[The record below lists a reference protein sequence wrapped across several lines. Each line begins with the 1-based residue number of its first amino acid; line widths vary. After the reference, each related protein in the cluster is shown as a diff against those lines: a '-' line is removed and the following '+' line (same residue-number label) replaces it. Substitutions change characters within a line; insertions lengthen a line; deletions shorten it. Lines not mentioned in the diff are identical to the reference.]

1 MPSQTPLYDQDFHA
15 WALETAKLLRK
26 QSWNQVEWEA
36 VIEEIESLGKLPE
49 RELASRLFQL
59 TMHLLKW
66 IAQPSRRQ
74 TSRSWTTSIRNQ
86 RREIGRLLRQSPS
99 LRRLVEDVLVEE
111 YTSAVDEARHQT
123 GLPPEAF
130 PSTCP
135 WTATQVLDNDFWPET
150 FPEGPRNV

>member
-36 VIEEIESLGKLPE
+36 VIEEIESLGKSQE

-59 TMHLLKW
+59 VMHRLTW
-66 IAQPSRRQ
+66 IAQPGRRQ

-86 RREIGRLLRQSPS
+86 RRELGRLLRQSPS
-99 LRRLVEDVLVEE
+99 LHRQVEGVLVEE
-111 YTSAVDEARHQT
+111 YAGAVDEAMHQT
-123 GLPPEAF
+123 GLPREAF
-130 PSTCP
+130 PPTCP
-135 WTATQVLDNDFWPET
+135 WTAPQILDNDCWPET
-150 FPEGPRNV
+150 SPEEP

>member
-15 WALETAKLLRK
+15 WALETTKLLRQ

-36 VIEEIESLGKLPE
+36 VIEEIESLGKSQE

-59 TMHLLKW
+59 TVHLLKW

-86 RREIGRLLRQSPS
+86 RRELGRLLRHSPS
-99 LRRLVEDVLVEE
+99 LRRLVEGVLVEE
-111 YTSAVDEARHQT
+111 YASAVDEARHQT
-123 GLPPEAF
+123 GLSPEAF

-150 FPEGPRNV
+150 FPEGA

>member
-15 WALETAKLLRK
+15 WTLETAKLLRK

-36 VIEEIESLGKLPE
+36 VVEEIESLGKSQE
-49 RELASRLFQL
+49 RELASRIFQL

-86 RREIGRLLRQSPS
+86 RRELGRLLRQSPS
-99 LRRLVEDVLVEE
+99 LRHQVEGVLVEE
-111 YTSAVDEARHQT
+111 YATAVDEAMHQT
-123 GLPPEAF
+123 GLPREAF
-130 PSTCP
+130 PPLCP
-135 WTATQVLDNDFWPET
+135 WTAPQVLENDFWPET
-150 FPEGPRNV
+150 FPEGL

>member
-1 MPSQTPLYDQDFHA
+1 MSMPSRTPLYDQDFHT
-15 WALETAKLLRK
+15 WALETAQLLRK

-36 VIEEIESLGKLPE
+36 VIEEIESLGKSQE

-59 TMHLLKW
+59 TVHLLKW

-99 LRRLVEDVLVEE
+99 LRRQVEDVLVEE
-111 YTSAVDEARHQT
+111 YVSALDEAMHQT
-123 GLPPEAF
+123 GLPREIF
-130 PSTCP
+130 PPTCP
-135 WTATQVLDNDFWPET
+135 WITPQVLDNDFWPET
-150 FPEGPRNV
+150 FPEGT